1 MRSGMRR
8 PPGAT
13 SLMLL
18 RILNVGASYPDIVRQ
33 TSGDVL
39 GICGAPEGYRRE
51 SRMHGG
57 YKA

>member
-1 MRSGMRR
+1 
-8 PPGAT
+8 
-13 SLMLL
+13 MLL
-18 RILNVGASYPDIVRQ
+18 GMLSVGAAYPDIVRQ